1 MTTQRQAL
9 EAALSALESE
19 RIMAKDG
26 QSNYTVEVTPK
37 RILDAIEKVKVALAE
52 PEQEPVAYMAHIN
65 GITYFASNR
74 KGICLAALG
83 ADDDGLI
90 VPLFASP
97 QPREWQELG
106 EDEALEAFNRSGTIV
121 DTSPI
126 EQYVI
131 CQFISAALRAKN
143 GG

>member
-1 MTTQRQAL
+1 MTTEML
-9 EAALSALESE
+9 IEIEA
-19 RIMAKDG
+19 
-26 QSNYTVEVTPK
+26 
-37 RILDAIEKVKVALAE
+37 ALAE
-52 PEQEPVAYMAHIN
+52 PEQEPAHIYAAAVKH
-65 GITYFASNR
+65 TAYFFWREENCDNFIRQFTASTPVMKVR
-74 KGICLAALG
+74 HLV
-83 ADDDGLI
+83 ADGK
-90 VPLFASP
+90 PSP
-97 QPREWQELG
+97 QPREWQELR

>member
-1 MTTQRQAL
+1 MIPTQNQAL

-19 RIMAKDG
+19 RIMAADAQG
-26 QSNYTVEVTPK
+26 NYTVEVTPN
-37 RILDAIEKVKVALAE
+37 RILDAIAKVKAALAE
-52 PEQEPVAYMAHIN
+52 PEQ
-65 GITYFASNR
+65 S
-74 KGICLAALG
+74 
-83 ADDDGLI
+83 
-90 VPLFASP
+90 
-97 QPREWQELG
+97 QPREWQELS